1 MNAFILALFQRKHKL
16 KSTTLFQVLI
26 GRQTSSVLCYAY
38 FNDLLPYF
46 RSFPELSENDFQQ
59 RLQTLTKQGW
69 LQAVPLEPHYYE
81 IITKKPKEETPT
93 FSHLNY
99 FRFGKKEKEVWRLIQ
114 LLVQVASYLGKS
126 KEYLPIES
134 SPYSLARM
142 RYFVRQHKKVLRA
155 TIYQELTV
163 LLQALE
169 KEQADFL
176 SQSFTGHQQNGSA
189 FFQLLPEAYQAFPQ
203 DKFYVSNSLH
213 AFFSELEQHQEFL
226 LYQFVADLFAENRN
240 KSAVLSIQRFKEGMT
255 LAQISQQRRLKQGT
269 LHDHM
274 IEWAI
279 SDEQFPFQAFLSAEH
294 YARLQQLPAN
304 SWQYPYR
311 TLHLPPEI
319 SFFELRLYQIQ
330 EKRGTKC

>member
-1 MNAFILALFQRKHKL
+1 M
-16 KSTTLFQVLI
+16 
-26 GRQTSSVLCYAY
+26 
-38 FNDLLPYF
+38 
-46 RSFPELSENDFQQ
+46 
-59 RLQTLTKQGW
+59 
-69 LQAVPLEPHYYE
+69 
-81 IITKKPKEETPT
+81 
-93 FSHLNY
+93 
-99 FRFGKKEKEVWRLIQ
+99 
-114 LLVQVASYLGKS
+114 
-126 KEYLPIES
+126 
-134 SPYSLARM
+134 
-142 RYFVRQHKKVLRA
+142 
-155 TIYQELTV
+155 
-163 LLQALE
+163 
-169 KEQADFL
+169 
-176 SQSFTGHQQNGSA
+176 
-189 FFQLLPEAYQAFPQ
+189 
-203 DKFYVSNSLH
+203 
-213 AFFSELEQHQEFL
+213 
-226 LYQFVADLFAENRN
+226 YQFVADLFAENRN